1 MKHAQEDQD
10 NNYGVESLDET
21 LEAAFASKTS
31 EPSSPPLNTVS
42 GKKRKVGNP
51 VHPKIAAAA
60 QRIMS
65 SEERPSS
72 RTSSISSPA
81 QRPLT
86 PSPTRRHVRSE
97 SLTSLGRSFTSL
109 RAGDTSTPR
118 SPSVKSVRLSDE
130 EGSIIDDAA
139 SQALHSSSED
149 DDVFADNTLHESVSQ
164 TLPPSSIPQ
173 LIMPSI
179 SMPTRRPFTE
189 RGKRIPQLRIMIAGP
204 SGIGKT
210 SLVKSIVQ
218 VCEDIVHVDPVVAV
232 DSLSTSTT
240 LAHDV
245 LETHASTKSY
255 PSWWSEIEQ
264 GRGLRRRK
272 SMGDSILER
281 NISFIDTPGW
291 VMSGANDQENMDDAM
306 NTIQEHIEAS
316 LRKNTLSGELSDTD
330 LLSVL
335 SGSGGFQIDVLLY
348 MFHPSRFVI
357 LAYDLNILTVSS
369 ISPDHSY

>member
-1 MKHAQEDQD
+1 MKTAQAETSGQQHGQD

-21 LEAAFASKTS
+21 LEAAFASKTPES
-31 EPSSPPLNTVS
+31 SSSPSTTTS
-42 GKKRKVGNP
+42 GKKRKIGNP

-60 QRIMS
+60 QRIIS

-72 RTSSISSPA
+72 RTSSTSSPA

-86 PSPTRRHVRSE
+86 PSPTRRHIRSE
-97 SLTSLGRSFTSL
+97 SLTSLGHSFASL
-109 RAGDTSTPR
+109 RAGDTSNPR

-149 DDVFADNTLHESVSQ
+149 DDVFADETLLASASETV
-164 TLPPSSIPQ
+164 PPSSIPQ

-189 RGKRIPQLRIMIAGP
+189 KGKRIPRLKIMVAGP

-210 SLVKSIVQ
+210 SLIKSIVQ

-232 DSLSTSTT
+232 DSSSTSTT

-245 LETHASTKSY
+245 FETHASTKSY
-255 PSWWSEIEQ
+255 PSWWSEMEQ

-272 SMGDSILER
+272 SMGDSVLER

-291 VMSGANDQENMDDAM
+291 VMSGASDQENMDEAI
-306 NTIQEHIEAS
+306 NTIHENIEAS
-316 LRKNTLSGELSDTD
+316 LRRNTLSGELSDSD
-330 LLSVL
+330 LLGVL
-335 SGSGGFQIDVLLY
+335 SGNGGFQVDVLLY
-348 MFHPSRFVI
+348 MFHPSKFVI
-357 LAYDLNILTVSS
+357 LVDDSKITDAI
-369 ISPDHSY
+369 